1 MSAISTVILI
11 VLVLLAVMLAVA
23 GVGIYFLV
31 KLGTKATVKAKQTA
45 TRITT
50 HVNAMGQGEAAEA
63 ERLRLDLQRELTL
76 TRQAV
81 AQAHRHGWDLG
92 DLPHL
97 LSELTQQADIH
108 DGQLAIYAQQR
119 RMSPYVDHATLGR
132 LREHQA
138 KLTSMCARIRA
149 DLLGSQV
156 QHASSGID
164 DLNART
170 ELEIESHRRTP
181 DPLDEID
188 ELYSKTMQE
197 RRDLP

>member
-1 MSAISTVILI
+1 MSAISTVVLI
-11 VLVLLAVMLAVA
+11 VLVMLVVMLAVA
-23 GVGIYFLV
+23 GVGIYLLV
-31 KLGTKATVKAKQTA
+31 KLGTKATTKARQTA

-63 ERLRLDLQRELTL
+63 ERLRLDLQREITL
-76 TRQAV
+76 TRQAMD
-81 AQAHRHGWDLG
+81 QAHRRGWDLG

-97 LSELTQQADIH
+97 LGELTEQAGIH
-108 DGQLAIYAQQR
+108 DGQLAIYAQQL
-119 RMSPYVDHATLGR
+119 RMSPYADHATLQR

-156 QHASSGID
+156 QYASTGID
-164 DLNART
+164 DLKART
-170 ELEIESHRRTP
+170 ELEIESRRRTP

-188 ELYSKTMQE
+188 ELYRKTMHE
-197 RRDLP
+197 RGEQA